1 MQPRPASEASGEP
14 PAAVEGDA
22 PVDPAL
28 AAPVDP
34 ATLSPYIM
42 NKIPSAFFIAAD
54 TIGKDLTHSLTHSY
68 SLTHSCR

>member
-1 MQPRPASEASGEP
+1 
-14 PAAVEGDA
+14 VEGDA

-54 TIGKDLTHSLTHSY
+54 PIGKDLTHSLTHSLPY
-68 SLTHSCR
+68 LLTNLLTCRWTYVR